1 MFLERY
7 SESLLPLESHPGSIP
22 QILSRFGKEYDREQA
37 TLNRSTLASVI
48 LQGIGEKF
56 NLERPPS
63 ECPHY
68 KYVLAESLLVGL
80 GNPTDIER
88 LNKIL
93 CGCTIT
99 HEDTISFM
107 SGRRG
112 NDYQPKSQC
121 WRLSIELARLV
132 KFMKQTEEDPPVTEA
147 VNDEETLRKLLND
160 RKKIQDNNQARQMV
174 FSTWKE
180 VRPQIQSLFTG
191 QDEQPRLPSPQITG
205 STETGL
211 DNVKPNTSEIFSQLN
226 IGGPE
231 YQELIKW
238 VEQTVL
244 DPMLKLIG
252 EKNTA
257 SYLKD
262 KWYLFVED
270 TAQNC
275 SNRPSGGFSGEIS

>member
-7 SESLLPLESHPGSIP
+7 SESLLPLESHPGSMS

-37 TLNRSTLASVI
+37 TLNRSALASVI

-68 KYVLAESLLVGL
+68 KYVLAESFLVGL

-93 CGCTIT
+93 CGCTVT
-99 HEDTISFM
+99 HEDTISFL

-112 NDYQPKSQC
+112 DVYRPKSQC
-121 WRLSIELARLV
+121 WRLSIELAWLV

-147 VNDEETLRKLLND
+147 VNNEETLRKLLND

-174 FSTWKE
+174 FSTWKD
-180 VRPQIQSLFTG
+180 VRSQIIPWFADQKM
-191 QDEQPRLPSPQITG
+191 QPRLPSPQGTG
-205 STETGL
+205 
-211 DNVKPNTSEIFSQLN
+211 VEIIPQLN
-226 IGGPE
+226 IGDAE

-244 DPMLKLIG
+244 DPMLKIVG
-252 EKNTA
+252 DKNIA
-257 SYLKD
+257 SYLKN

-275 SNRPSGGFSGEIS
+275 PQKPSGGFSGEIS